1 MELDAFENILI
12 VDDEQ
17 SEIDD
22 LAHIFK
28 NDMSCEVL
36 TYLYEQDEMNH
47 KKHQNVR
54 IVFFDLNITATAI
67 DTNSMGDIDWR
78 TNPSLRKVF
87 NDLTQAI
94 IDVIHNQNNPYALIF
109 WTKHIEVVDEFKKYI
124 LEREVSLPN
133 PVHISGL
140 DKVKFKN
147 ESDKKS
153 MVENVIK
160 DTIFY
165 NLMKFE
171 KMLQDEVQNL
181 MFNIL
186 DIANEDSMSVWD
198 KDSYHIN
205 LQLFLRTIASTHAGF
220 DRAKANP
227 SKSLTEAL
235 IPIITDKFIKSAS
248 KENVWDEL
256 LDFRNVNKRDCHFT
270 KNNNLPRLNSLFHID
285 EHPKSFDTRGA
296 VFRIENPKV
305 FFKEKFDYKHQKRVI
320 AETINDFPSASRE
333 EVQFILIEVS
343 SACDY
348 SQNKVRFNKY
358 IVGLK
363 LPKKCYDLYM
373 DSLKVNH
380 NFLKQSVLDLKS
392 SFFDEVTNEYFNIFL
407 NKNFVLTLNYNELD
421 EGNIKHLFNFKKEM
435 MDYIGNTYANHIS
448 RIGTS
453 LF

>member
-1 MELDAFENILI
+1 
-12 VDDEQ
+12 
-17 SEIDD
+17 
-22 LAHIFK
+22 
-28 NDMSCEVL
+28 
-36 TYLYEQDEMNH
+36 
-47 KKHQNVR
+47 
-54 IVFFDLNITATAI
+54 
-67 DTNSMGDIDWR
+67 
-78 TNPSLRKVF
+78 
-87 NDLTQAI
+87 
-94 IDVIHNQNNPYALIF
+94 
-109 WTKHIEVVDEFKKYI
+109 
-124 LEREVSLPN
+124 
-133 PVHISGL
+133 
-140 DKVKFKN
+140 
-147 ESDKKS
+147 
-153 MVENVIK
+153 
-160 DTIFY
+160 
-165 NLMKFE
+165 MKFE

-380 NFLKQSVLDLKS
+380 NVLKQSVLDLKS
-392 SFFDEVTNEYFNIFL
+392 SFFDEVTNEYFLKQKFCIN
-407 NKNFVLTLNYNELD
+407 
-421 EGNIKHLFNFKKEM
+421 
-435 MDYIGNTYANHIS
+435 S
-448 RIGTS
+448 
-453 LF
+453 